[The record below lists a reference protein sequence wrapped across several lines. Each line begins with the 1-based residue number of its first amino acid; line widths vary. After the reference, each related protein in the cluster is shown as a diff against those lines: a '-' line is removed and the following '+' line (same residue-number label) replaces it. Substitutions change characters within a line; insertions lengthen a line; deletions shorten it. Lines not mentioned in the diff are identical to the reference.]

1 MCASFGEAL
10 ELRVPS
16 KPEYVAIV
24 RTFVTDM
31 ARRIALSS
39 SAVEDVRVAASEAC
53 ANVVCHAYSDS
64 GRSPD
69 RMLVRCTASD
79 GRLIIEVA
87 DNGRGMKSVVVPAC
101 AAVDEGGLGL
111 LLMRGLMDQVS
122 VNSGPKRGTTV
133 RMVKNLDRRP
143 VSQEARLPQEKVE
156 VPAAL

>member
-87 DNGRGMKSVVVPAC
+87 DNGCGLKNRAVPAC
-101 AAVDEGGLGL
+101 DADDEGGLGL
-111 LLMRGLMDQVS
+111 ILMRGLMDDVS
-122 VNSGPKRGTTV
+122 VDSVPKRGTTV

-143 VSQEARLPQEKVE
+143 PAQEARLPREKIAVSS
-156 VPAAL
+156 AL